1 MPYYNLFVPLK
12 AAAEDEFETSAQL
25 EDAAI
30 DMMISISEA
39 IADDTFEAMVFG
51 ITMLNPLQ
59 ARITVQMTRP
69 LEVAMFAAAVEP
81 FVATG
86 LVARLSVA
94 ETLVSSKGKP
104 LADGAE
110 DAVELLLDA

>member
-1 MPYYNLFVPLK
+1 MPYYNLFVQLK
-12 AAAEDEFETSAQL
+12 AATEDEVATSEQL
-25 EDAAI
+25 EEAAI
-30 DMMISISEA
+30 DMMISISDA

-69 LEVAMFAAAVEP
+69 LEVSMFAASVSP
-81 FVATG
+81 FVATE
-86 LVARLSVA
+86 LVARLSIA
-94 ETLVSSKGKP
+94 ETLVSAKGKP

-110 DAVELLLDA
+110 DAVDLLLS